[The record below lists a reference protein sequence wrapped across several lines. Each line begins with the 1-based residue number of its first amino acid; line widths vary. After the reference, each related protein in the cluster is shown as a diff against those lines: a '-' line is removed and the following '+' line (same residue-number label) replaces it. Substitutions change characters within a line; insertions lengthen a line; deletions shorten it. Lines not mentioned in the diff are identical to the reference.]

1 MQFPDYRA
9 YRDLTD
15 PARTTAQVWR
25 LIVGLILVAGV
36 YLICNQLM
44 FRTILTL
51 LGQDAFAFFSSLST
65 GSTPVAM
72 IVLLMSFGFLTLG
85 VAIAVKVAHK
95 RGITSV
101 YGDVGLAVRQFV
113 LVIQM
118 LVLLNVV
125 VFLLPPWGMGMPIER
140 NLAAG
145 TWVMFLP
152 FAIIAVFVQVSAEE
166 ILFRGYIQQQLA
178 ARFRSPLIWM
188 LVPAGLFGL
197 GHYMPQDTG
206 ENATLIALW
215 AVAFGVLMADLTARS
230 GTLGPAIA
238 VHLANNVV
246 AIVVV
251 SLPDSLSGLSLYLA
265 PFSMADADA
274 VRSWLPVDFAMMI
287 VSWLAARLALRR

>member
-1 MQFPDYRA
+1 M
-9 YRDLTD
+9 
-15 PARTTAQVWR
+15 
-25 LIVGLILVAGV
+25 
-36 YLICNQLM
+36 
-44 FRTILTL
+44 
-51 LGQDAFAFFSSLST
+51 
-65 GSTPVAM
+65 
-72 IVLLMSFGFLTLG
+72 
-85 VAIAVKVAHK
+85 
-95 RGITSV
+95 
-101 YGDVGLAVRQFV
+101 
-113 LVIQM
+113 
-118 LVLLNVV
+118 
-125 VFLLPPWGMGMPIER
+125 ER

-178 ARFRSPLIWM
+178 ARFRSPLIWI

-197 GHYMPQDTG
+197 GHYMPQDAG

-215 AVAFGVLMADLTARS
+215 AVVFGVLMADLTARS

-251 SLPDSLSGLSLYLA
+251 SLPDSLSGLSLFLA

-274 VRSWLPVDFAMMI
+274 VRTWLPVDFAMMF